1 MKFFKTPSRFLLVTG
16 EAGYGEQE
24 MVSNLMER
32 LQLAL
37 SVDAK
42 LLRASFGKFSP
53 LTLDFDF
60 PNYHQERPKVL
71 SPVPHALSSPC

>member
-42 LLRASFGKFSP
+42 LLRASFGK
-53 LTLDFDF
+53 L
-60 PNYHQERPKVL
+60 
-71 SPVPHALSSPC
+71 LSSTFGFPFTNDP